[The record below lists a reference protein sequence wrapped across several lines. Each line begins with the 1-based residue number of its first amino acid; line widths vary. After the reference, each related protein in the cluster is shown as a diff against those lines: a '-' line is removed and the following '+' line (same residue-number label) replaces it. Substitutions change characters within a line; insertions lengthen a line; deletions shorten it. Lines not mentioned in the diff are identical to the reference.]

1 MNPGK
6 AMFCRSIKYA
16 LYRVC
21 LLTLTCEIVVANVVG
36 MVYSLSVVVVEKRNG
51 KVI

>member
-16 LYRVC
+16 LVQS
-21 LLTLTCEIVVANVVG
+21 LHFNFLIEIVVANVVG
-36 MVYSLSVVVVEKRNG
+36 MVYSLIVQVEKNMFCRDL
-51 KVI
+51 